1 MSDPTVTVLMAVY
14 NGEKHIRP
22 TIDSIILCQTF
33 KEFEFIIV
41 NDASTDAT
49 VDLIKSYKESRIIL
63 HHNKKNI
70 GQTKSLN
77 IGLNFAKGKYIAR
90 IDSGDVSLPMRLRKQ
105 VSFMENH
112 PEITILG
119 TSAFRYYDNG
129 RLLNVV
135 HMPDSQAHIL
145 QRIFYASP
153 VVHISAMMKRDAVLH
168 FGGYDEE
175 FDVLADYQLWSRL
188 LQDNH
193 RIYNLGEILVGYLVS
208 PKSFGSVNR
217 TDKSVIE
224 ASRIIRSN
232 IEKIAKLSISD
243 NEATNIYKMLTF
255 DMKGLSF
262 DEVLNSEKNI
272 ITVFKKLGISSKDIQ
287 YVLMLTYLKYLK
299 NCLTKSDNRLIFQH
313 AFRRVLSK
321 NILSLPIKRIYKEIV
336 SRFFQSL
343 FWRFKRI
350 PIPL

>member
-1 MSDPTVTVLMAVY
+1 
-14 NGEKHIRP
+14 
-22 TIDSIILCQTF
+22 
-33 KEFEFIIV
+33 
-41 NDASTDAT
+41 
-49 VDLIKSYKESRIIL
+49 
-63 HHNKKNI
+63 
-70 GQTKSLN
+70 
-77 IGLNFAKGKYIAR
+77 
-90 IDSGDVSLPMRLRKQ
+90 
-105 VSFMENH
+105 
-112 PEITILG
+112 
-119 TSAFRYYDNG
+119 
-129 RLLNVV
+129 
-135 HMPDSQAHIL
+135 
-145 QRIFYASP
+145 
-153 VVHISAMMKRDAVLH
+153 MMKRDAVLH